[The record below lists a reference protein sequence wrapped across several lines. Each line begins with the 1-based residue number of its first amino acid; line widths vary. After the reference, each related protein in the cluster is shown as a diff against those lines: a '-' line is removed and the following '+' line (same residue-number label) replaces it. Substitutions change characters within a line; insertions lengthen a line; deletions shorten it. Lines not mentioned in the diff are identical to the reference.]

1 MLMGIVVNNAI
12 VMVHYILLLRRRGMD
27 LIEAVSE
34 AGKARLRP
42 VLMTTFTTFFAMLP
56 VSIGNKVGSEGWKA
70 LGTTIMGGLTFSTL
84 ITLLLVPTV
93 YYMFERRKE
102 ERLLKKASVK
112 SEKQKEEIENWEK
125 TI

>member
-1 MLMGIVVNNAI
+1 MGLIMLMGIVVNNAI
-12 VMVHYILLLRRRGMD
+12 VLIHYILLMRRRGLE

-56 VSIGNKVGSEGWKA
+56 VAVGNKVGSEGWKA
-70 LGTTIMGGLTFSTL
+70 LGVTIIGGLSFSTL
-84 ITLLLVPTV
+84 ITLVLVPTV

-102 ERLLKKASVK
+102 ARILKTAAIK
-112 SEKQKEEIENWEK
+112 SNRKIEEK
-125 TI
+125 TA